1 MKNIC
6 LSSDTVKHIGRVVR
20 DDTELWLTQSG
31 SGCKFRFRGRKL
43 DIILGCDDDSF
54 KENIPQNKPRIAVR
68 VNGRYRIKKKV
79 SYDCERYPIIS
90 SDSVTEADVEI
101 IKLSEAAFSLA
112 YAKVETDDDAVISP
126 TSTLPKRIGFIGDS
140 ITCGYGVDDSNTE
153 SDFSTETQ
161 NAMKS
166 YAWKTAEMLGTECTL
181 FSYSGYGII
190 SGWTADGVRNTRE
203 VLPPHYEKVCHSY
216 KTANGRDFDEEKWNH
231 SLLPCDI
238 IVVNLGTN
246 DNSFCTVNDG
256 AFDEFE
262 AAYYDFLQTVHRCHP
277 EAFII
282 ASIGIIPIS
291 AELMERISR
300 AAEKFR
306 DNISPRISAFRF
318 TSQNGDLGFGSNW
331 HPSEDTHEYAAE
343 EFAAYIRSLGII

>member
-1 MKNIC
+1 MKKIS
-6 LSSDTVKHIGRVVR
+6 LTSDTVKHIGRVVY
-20 DDTELWLTQSG
+20 DDPALWLTQSG
-31 SGCKFRFRGRKL
+31 SGLSFRFMGRKL
-43 DIILGCDDDSF
+43 DIIFGCDDDSY
-54 KENIPQNKPRIAVR
+54 KEELPRNKPRIAVR
-68 VNGRYRIKKKV
+68 VNGKYRIKKKI
-79 SYDCERYPIIS
+79 SYDCERYSIVS
-90 SDSVTEADVEI
+90 SDHETEADVEI

-112 YAKVETDDDAVISP
+112 YAKVETDDDAVVIPAP
-126 TSTLPKRIGFIGDS
+126 TRPKRIGFIGDS

-166 YAWKTAEMLGTECTL
+166 YAWKTAEMLGTECAM

-190 SGWTADGVRNTRE
+190 SGWTADGNRNTRE
-203 VLPPHYEKVCHSY
+203 VLPPHYDKICHSY
-216 KTANGRDFDEEKWNH
+216 KKANGRDLDAEKWDHN
-231 SLLPCDI
+231 LLPCDI

-291 AELMERISR
+291 AELTDRISKAVER
-300 AAEKFR
+300 FKKN
-306 DNISPRISAFRF
+306 DSQRISEFRF
-318 TSQNGDLGFGSNW
+318 TGQNGDLGFGSNW

-343 EFAAYIRSLGII
+343 EFVEYIRSLGIL